1 MPNGIWCE
9 AGPVSIIPGAPRP
22 QKAATVS
29 TSINGH
35 GLIRKRWAERWNGG
49 PFNHILSYPGLWSFY
64 KRNFPFLRLSSH
76 AKQGFRRGLRGG
88 LPINTW
94 KFVFNFSVAAVIKRA
109 HAHTPVLCSKR
120 VDRVGEKGV
129 NRGIGSM
136 PILCIYMYVFVQ
148 PSKCK
153 CATINNVHRQTL
165 EKETSGLIKTTQTI
179 KKKNTREYIPI
190 KPRQNP
196 VLPKSK
202 WAWQGGFAFI
212 FRKRGSLGFW
222 VTLQWLRR

>member
-1 MPNGIWCE
+1 MVGHSTTYFRILGCDHFISAISPFYDYPPMRNR
-9 AGPVSIIPGAPRP
+9 VS
-22 QKAATVS
+22 
-29 TSINGH
+29 
-35 GLIRKRWAERWNGG
+35 EGG
-49 PFNHILSYPGLWSFY
+49 YE
-64 KRNFPFLRLSSH
+64 
-76 AKQGFRRGLRGG
+76 GG

-109 HAHTPVLCSKR
+109 HAHTPVFCSKR

-179 KKKNTREYIPI
+179 
-190 KPRQNP
+190 
-196 VLPKSK
+196 
-202 WAWQGGFAFI
+202 
-212 FRKRGSLGFW
+212 
-222 VTLQWLRR
+222 